1 MKKCLALLMALCML
15 MTCALAMAE
24 TKVEFFQ
31 QKMEEA
37 PQRAYAEAVAK
48 FQEENPDVV
57 IELNTVPD
65 AGTVLQQRISTG
77 DIPAIF
83 SDYPTQ
89 MQFKTKVS
97 NGYIQS
103 LEGQEWLERVNPG
116 MLALAAYTDGTA
128 YALPLSQNY
137 MAIFYNIDIFEANGI
152 TELPKT
158 WDELIAVCDKLVAAG
173 VTPFSFGDKDP
184 GRTGHCFQ
192 ALSQATWPGIVDYFV
207 SVVNGEAKVADNP
220 DPFKK
225 IGERML
231 KLHEYALGDYM
242 GTSDTAMWENFA
254 NGQTAMCIT
263 GSYARGTI
271 MIANPDLNLGAF
283 PVPGD
288 VYDESPLLTGVDA
301 ALCVSAEA
309 SEEAK
314 EIGLKFLEFMSRPE
328 NAQAWSDID
337 GAPSC
342 MLGTTYS
349 DPRVAPV
356 IEKAQTGVVTDWY
369 ASKLASQVYN
379 EIYNAVQELLLEK
392 DLDAFIDN
400 LDEAIENASL

>member
-1 MKKCLALLMALCML
+1 MRRTFAFLLVLCLCF
-15 MTCALAMAE
+15 TCAFALGE

-48 FQEENPDVV
+48 FQAENPDVV

-65 AGTVLQQRISTG
+65 AGTVLQQRISTS
-77 DIPAIF
+77 DIPPIF
-83 SDYPTQ
+83 TDYPTQ
-89 MQFKTKVS
+89 MQFKTKVA
-97 NGYIQS
+97 NGYIEC

-116 MLALAAYTDGTA
+116 MLALSANTDGKA

-137 MAIFYNIDIFEANGI
+137 MAIFYNLDIFEANGI

-158 WDELIAVCDKLVAAG
+158 WDELIALCDKLVANG

-184 GRTGHCFQ
+184 GRTGHCYQ
-192 ALSQATWPGIVDYFV
+192 ALSQATYPGTVDYIV
-207 SVVNGEAKVADNP
+207 SVVKGEAKIADNAE
-220 DPFKK
+220 PFKK
-225 IGERML
+225 IGERLL

-254 NGQTAMCIT
+254 NGLTAMCIT

-271 MIANPDLNLGAF
+271 MIANPELNLGAF
-283 PVPGD
+283 PIPGD
-288 VYDESPLLTGVDA
+288 VYDQSPLLTGVDA
-301 ALCVSAEA
+301 AVCISAEA
-309 SEEAK
+309 TEEQKA
-314 EIGLKFLEFMSRPE
+314 IGLKFLEFLSRPE

-342 MLGTTYS
+342 MLNTTYA
-349 DPRVAPV
+349 DPRVAPI
-356 IEKAQTGVVTDWY
+356 IEKAQTGVVCDWY
-369 ASKLASQVYN
+369 ASKVTAQVYN
-379 EIYNAVQELLLEK
+379 EMYQIIQELLIEK
-392 DLDAFIDN
+392 DLDAYIDG
-400 LDEAIENASL
+400 LDEAIEAASM